1 MDRLLLF
8 VLTAVV
14 AVGCSSDPDPLAE
27 LTDPP
32 APDEAAAPTDSGT
45 GTPTD
50 AADPTDP
57 TDPADEAPP
66 PAPASAE
73 SCGDPATPVALGETV
88 SGETTI
94 GEPVHFCV
102 EVPAGQAAVTFE
114 LDDLSDDVD
123 LFVGHD
129 TFEVVRDGGIGLR
142 ISDGNG
148 TDPESIVVEPA
159 AYRGELIGFDTYAD
173 VTPGPYWIEVAGQ
186 ASTFTLTVI
195 GTPA

>member
-1 MDRLLLF
+1 MDRLLLL
-8 VLTAVV
+8 VLAVV
-14 AVGCSSDPDPLAE
+14 VTAGCSSDADPLAA

-32 APDEAAAPTDSGT
+32 LPDETVAATDADAGTATDT
-45 GTPTD
+45 GTTTD
-50 AADPTDP
+50 AVDPS
-57 TDPADEAPP
+57 DEAPP

-73 SCGDPATPVALGETV
+73 SCGDPATPVDLGATV
-88 SGETTI
+88 SGETTS

-102 EVPAGQAAVTFE
+102 EIPAGQAAVAFE
-114 LDDLSDDVD
+114 LDGLSDDVD

-129 TFEVVRDGGIGLR
+129 TFDIVRNGGIGLR

-173 VTPGPYWIEVAGQ
+173 VTPGPYWIEVVGQ
-186 ASTFTLTVI
+186 ASTFTLTVT